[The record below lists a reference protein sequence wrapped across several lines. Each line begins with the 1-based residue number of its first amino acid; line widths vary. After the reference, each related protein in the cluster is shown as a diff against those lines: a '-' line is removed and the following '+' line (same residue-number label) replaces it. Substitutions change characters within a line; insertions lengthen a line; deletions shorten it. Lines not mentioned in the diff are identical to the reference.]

1 MLIDR
6 FYTPAD
12 HFAPKA
18 GMWWLDRLYKML
30 AKVMAVVFL
39 SATGTSPIGHV
50 CNIWLIANLS
60 LF

>member
-12 HFAPKA
+12 HLTPK
-18 GMWWLDRLYKML
+18 MRTRWLNCLHEVL

-39 SATGTSPIGHV
+39 SATGTSPIGHI
-50 CNIWLIANLS
+50 CNILPVAYLY